1 MRLRAADRRGGK
13 CFATLLLTV
22 AAGIAGSQ
30 LPGRAPAMVGGA
42 PPAPAELGHSVVM
55 VLGSA
60 GTACTASAIG
70 RDLLLTAAH
79 CVQPG
84 ADYKLVGS
92 APGQPPVLKTV
103 IRIESHP
110 QFDIKRLLNHLA
122 TADVCPN
129 QAYRTVARADFSG
142 AHCRRRRNRCRR
154 GFACGRR
161 LWRDRAR

>member
-30 LPGRAPAMVGGA
+30 LPVRAPAMVG
-42 PPAPAELGHSVVM
+42 S
-55 VLGSA
+55 

-92 APGQPPVLKTV
+92 APGQPPVLKAV

-110 QFDIKRLLNHLA
+110 QFDILR
-122 TADVCPN
+122 
-129 QAYRTVARADFSG
+129 
-142 AHCRRRRNRCRR
+142 
-154 GFACGRR
+154 
-161 LWRDRAR
+161 